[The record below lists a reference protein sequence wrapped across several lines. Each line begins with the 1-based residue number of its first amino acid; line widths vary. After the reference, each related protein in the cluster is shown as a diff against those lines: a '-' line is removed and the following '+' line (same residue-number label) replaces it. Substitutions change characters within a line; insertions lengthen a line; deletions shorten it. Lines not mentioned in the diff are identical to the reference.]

1 MKMSTHVHF
10 CCEKNDDIFL
20 QVMEKLQVLFAGYA
34 DYPPV
39 AFVFMGNF
47 LSSQQGSSHATTLKT
62 RFKALGDLIAQFPE
76 LSEKSK
82 FIFVPGPSD
91 PASPNIL
98 PR

>member
-1 MKMSTHVHF
+1 
-10 CCEKNDDIFL
+10 
-20 QVMEKLQVLFAGYA
+20 MEKLRVLFAGYA

-47 LSSQQGSSHATTLKT
+47 LSSQQGSSHASALKT
-62 RFKALGDLIAQFPE
+62 RFKALGDLIAQFSE